1 MSLFASGASLVASLL
16 CLAHSACEMLFIHNF
31 EFGGARLLRG
41 DEWVPQRRLSVEE
54 AFTWCDMLHGR
65 WARRVCT
72 PAARC
77 SWRELLDA
85 RSWIGK
91 ERVAA
96 LIMMSAAFD
105 SLSQRAR
112 DCNLTLGS
120 SLPCMRYNSTR
131 LTSLASACPAKH
143 VFAIIRRKRRRGS
156 LG

>member
-1 MSLFASGASLVASLL
+1 MSLFVSGASLVASLL

-31 EFGGARLLRG
+31 EFGGTQLLWG
-41 DEWVPQRRLSVEE
+41 NECVPQRMLSVEE
-54 AFTWCDMLHGR
+54 AFTLCDMLHGR

-85 RSWIGK
+85 CSYNGK

-120 SLPCMRYNSTR
+120 SLPCMRPSPTS

-143 VFAIIRRKRRRGS
+143 VFAIIRRKRRQGS
-156 LG
+156 LE